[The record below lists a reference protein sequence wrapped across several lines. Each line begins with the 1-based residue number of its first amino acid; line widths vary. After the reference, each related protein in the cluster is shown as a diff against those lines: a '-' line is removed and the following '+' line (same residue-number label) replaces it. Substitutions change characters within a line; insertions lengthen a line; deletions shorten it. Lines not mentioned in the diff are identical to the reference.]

1 MHFISQ
7 QRLFFLS
14 IALQV
19 SFSEQKPPAGDFHD
33 FDPPLPPDSPS
44 PPYVNPGD
52 PDFIKDLHQIFPTVT
67 CYTYSM
73 SYADEN
79 YATPEINGGGY
90 SINWGMHALQWKG
103 YNHIADNPG
112 TGTFDA
118 ELANASS
125 PPRINSSEGGPN
137 PIPDRH
143 VSCYGAE
150 RLNELELASS
160 GIFETNE
167 NPTDPTGSWP
177 CLEEPDPYAAAI
189 QGAMNMFYWNTPT
202 YVDSLNIEGNLDDLI
217 PSSLVCSDPLVA
229 EECFDAVVMKKVT
242 LCAEGPDPPHVAC
255 NWDDDDATGEVG
267 SCESTLVLESIIA
280 GFFAGT
286 SYIESDT
293 IFGPDNIQD
302 WATYYELSQFYSNNY
317 PNELVFDPPAGT
329 DVASLQDRARLTA
342 KKFLKPLELASMIAN
357 KNSEGGVR
365 GSAPGGKK

>member
-14 IALQV
+14 IALKV
-19 SFSEQKPPAGDFHD
+19 SFSQEKPPAGDFHD

-52 PDFIKDLHQIFPTVT
+52 PDFIKDLHRIFPTVT
-67 CYTYSM
+67 CHTYSM

-79 YATPEINGGGY
+79 YETPEIDSGVY
-90 SINWGMHALQWKG
+90 YLNWGMHALQWKG

-112 TGTFDA
+112 TGTFDV

-125 PPRINSSEGGPN
+125 PPRGLSGECGPN
-137 PIPDRH
+137 PIPERH

-150 RLNELELASS
+150 RLDELELASS
-160 GIFETNE
+160 GIFKTNG

-177 CLEEPDPYAAAI
+177 CLEEPDPHVAAI
-189 QGAMNMFYWNTPT
+189 LGAMKMFYWNTPT
-202 YVDSLNIEGNLDDLI
+202 YVDSLSWD
-217 PSSLVCSDPLVA
+217 SSSYDPGVCFDTP
-229 EECFDAVVMKKVT
+229 CFDATVMKKIT

-267 SCESTLVLESIIA
+267 SCESALVLESIIA
-280 GFFAGT
+280 GFFQGR
-286 SYIESDT
+286 SYYESDT

-302 WATYYELSQFYSNNY
+302 WATYYERSMAYSNNY

-342 KKFLKPLELASMIAN
+342 KKFLKPSELASMIAN
-357 KNSEGGVR
+357 KKNSEGSVR